1 MHGCMSQSPGT
12 HTEQR
17 HKIVSAES
25 DDLTRMR
32 LFLHHHEY

>member
-1 MHGCMSQSPGT
+1 MSQSPGAHT
-12 HTEQR
+12 GHTEPH